1 MHGDRPDGRKYDGG
15 WLEGKQHGQANYTNK
30 DNVVKVGIW
39 ENGKRQR
46 WLSNEAG
53 AAAAAE

>member
-1 MHGDRPDGRKYDGG
+1 MLGDRPDGRKYDGG

-46 WLSNEAG
+46 WLSNEA